1 MGDVEHPIAVDSPS
15 LRLTLAHILADWGD
29 LEYQQRAWID
39 GGVPERPH
47 DLPWFD
53 VDELYDGLD
62 ILPDPTGALGVVL
75 ATNEEVHRLQVL
87 SDVFDPMLAS
97 DDIDWNDYSRWLA
110 HPRWPDVMM
119 ASRAALNLIVLNGGS
134 LDRSLIERDQD
145 VVDAPRDR
153 AAVACAL
160 ASLAEA
166 AQREPPDAAPLSM
179 DSHRA
184 RHTLATVGCLD
195 DPGTAIG
202 AVYRPGDEVHR
213 VELLGAELA
222 VTSSP
227 RRVATLAGDALVAI
241 VRDGGG
247 WEYNNT
253 EVHRH
258 P

>member
-1 MGDVEHPIAVDSPS
+1 MEHPMTVGSPS

-29 LEYQQRAWID
+29 LEYQQRAWVD

-62 ILPDPTGALGVVL
+62 VLPDPASALGVVL
-75 ATNEEVHRLQVL
+75 ANYQEVHRLQVL

-97 DDIDWNDYSRWLA
+97 DDIDWNNYSRWLA
-110 HPRWPDVMM
+110 HPRWPDVMS
-119 ASRAALNLIVLNGGS
+119 ASRASLNLIVLNGGS
-134 LDRSLIERDQD
+134 FDHTFAEHDQD
-145 VVDAPRDR
+145 VVDAPENR

-160 ASLAEA
+160 ASFAELAH
-166 AQREPPDAAPLSM
+166 RDPTDASPLSM
-179 DSHRA
+179 ARSRA
-184 RHTLATVGCLD
+184 LQILATVGCLD
-195 DPGTAIG
+195 DPATAVG
-202 AVYRPGDEVHR
+202 AVYRPGDEVQR
-213 VELLGAELA
+213 IERLGAELA

-227 RRVATLAGDALVAI
+227 VRVAALAGDALAAI

-247 WEYNNT
+247 WEYNSA
-253 EVHRH
+253 EVRRH